1 MTEPRTAALTLWS
14 RLISGETLEEV
25 ELRRLIDM
33 TQHDPSLRKEIEADA
48 TLHALLRSM
57 TDVRQTEDQFTRSVL
72 ERCHSLESNVGRSVE
87 ANRVESEVDTV
98 AFEVAAADRI
108 PRTASVNDTSPPLVA
123 SRPEQRGTNYRKRRK
138 SSAWSAI
145 ATTVA
150 VFACFGLIAWTQLG
164 PLPPQTGNES
174 TPEVVQGPNPEQ
186 PQQPEAAA
194 TNQDVAS
201 SSVEDPAVNNTALET
216 TASPDAIA
224 SNAGDA
230 NQLPPNA
237 MEVQTPAHAENPQMI
252 PEVPTQA
259 IANRPDV
266 KSPLQF
272 VTFTKVED
280 PVWERTNAIGDR
292 LGDEIVRLFA
302 GSVELTF
309 DQGAVVTVDGPVEF
323 RPLSTG
329 QLELRR
335 GRLLASVP
343 QQAIGFTVSTPTSQV
358 VDLGTEF
365 EVAVNDEGQSDVQV
379 LRGEIEVGPV
389 IADGEEFQKWRL
401 LPGKFDRASFFARPQ
416 IKGPT
421 PMSAS
426 LRGPRGQFQGFVSL
440 NGQTAEFS
448 SPEAFDN
455 VRRRAVTEL
464 ARSQQ
469 TALRQWKEFV
479 DSMQKN
485 MQGTM
490 NFNGQEM
497 PFGSLQD
504 VMRMQRQMLENVQK
518 AGGNSGKPNFTGSIN
533 VNGKVITFKTREEY
547 EAARQTAFGPAATFG
562 IGDVFEEDRTSR

>member
-1 MTEPRTAALTLWS
+1 MNDPRTAALTLWS
-14 RLISGETLEEV
+14 RLISGETLDEV
-25 ELRRLIDM
+25 DLRQLIDLS
-33 TQHDPSLRKEIEADA
+33 QHDPSLRKEIEADA
-48 TLHALLRSM
+48 TLHALLKSM

-72 ERCHSLESNVGRSVE
+72 ERCRSLESNAGRSVE

-98 AFEVAAADRI
+98 TLEVAADNKI
-108 PRTASVNDTSPPLVA
+108 PGTASVSQTSPPLA
-123 SRPEQRGTNYRKRRK
+123 ADRSGQRGTTYRKRRR

-150 VFACFGLIAWTQLG
+150 VFACLGLIVWTQMG
-164 PLPPQTGNES
+164 SPVRQTGSES
-174 TPEVVQGPNPEQ
+174 AQEVVQGPNQEQ
-186 PQQPEAAA
+186 SQQPEAPPK
-194 TNQDVAS
+194 NQDVAS
-201 SSVEDPAVNNTALET
+201 SSVEDPARKN
-216 TASPDAIA
+216 TASPDSIA
-224 SNAGDA
+224 SNPRNA
-230 NQLPPNA
+230 NQQPRNA
-237 MEVQTPAHAENPQMI
+237 MEMQTPTHTENPQMI
-252 PEVPTQA
+252 PEAPQEA
-259 IANRPDV
+259 IVNLPDA
-266 KSPLQF
+266 KSRLQF

-280 PVWERTNAIGDR
+280 PVWERTNVIGDR
-292 LGDEIVRLFA
+292 LGDEIIRLFA

-365 EVAVNDEGQSDVQV
+365 EVSVNDEGQSDVQV
-379 LRGEIEVGPV
+379 LKGEIEVGPI
-389 IADGEEFQKWRL
+389 IADGEKFPKWRL
-401 LPGKFDRASFFARPQ
+401 LPGKFDRASFYARLQ
-416 IKGPT
+416 IQGPT
-421 PMSAS
+421 PISAS

-518 AGGNSGKPNFTGSIN
+518 AGGNSGESSYRGSIN
-533 VNGKVITFKTREEY
+533 VNGKVINFKTREEY
-547 EAARQTAFGPAATFG
+547 EAARQAAFGPAATFG
-562 IGDVFEEDRTSR
+562 IGDVFEEDRKSR

>member
-25 ELRRLIDM
+25 DLRQLIDL
-33 TQHDPSLRKEIEADA
+33 TQHDPKLRKEMEADA
-48 TLHALLRSM
+48 TLHSLLRSM
-57 TDVRQTEDQFTRSVL
+57 KEVWQTEDQFARSVL

-98 AFEVAAADRI
+98 ALEVAADNKI
-108 PRTASVNDTSPPLVA
+108 PGTASVSQTSPPLVA
-123 SRPEQRGTNYRKRRK
+123 DRSGQRGTPYRKRRR

-150 VFACFGLIAWTQLG
+150 VFACLGLIVWTQMG
-164 PLPPQTGNES
+164 SPVRQTGSES
-174 TPEVVQGPNPEQ
+174 AQEVVQGPNQEQ
-186 PQQPEAAA
+186 PQQPKAAA

-201 SSVEDPAVNNTALET
+201 SSVEDSTLEN

-224 SNAGDA
+224 SNAHDA
-230 NQLPPNA
+230 NQQTRNA
-237 MEVQTPAHAENPQMI
+237 NEVQMPAHAKTPQMI
-252 PEVPTQA
+252 PEVPQEA
-259 IANRPDV
+259 IANRPDA

-280 PVWERTNAIGDR
+280 PVWERTSMIGDR
-292 LGDEIVRLFA
+292 LGDEIIRLFA

-365 EVAVNDEGQSDVQV
+365 EVAVNDEGESDVQV

-401 LPGKFDRASFFARPQ
+401 LPGKFDRASFYARPQ
-416 IKGPT
+416 IQGPT
-421 PMSAS
+421 PISAS

-448 SPEAFDN
+448 SPEAFNN

-518 AGGNSGKPNFTGSIN
+518 AGGNSGESSYRGSIN
-533 VNGKVITFKTREEY
+533 VNGKVINFKTREEY
-547 EAARQTAFGPAATFG
+547 EAARQAAFGPAATFG
-562 IGDVFEEDRTSR
+562 IGEVLGENPTSR